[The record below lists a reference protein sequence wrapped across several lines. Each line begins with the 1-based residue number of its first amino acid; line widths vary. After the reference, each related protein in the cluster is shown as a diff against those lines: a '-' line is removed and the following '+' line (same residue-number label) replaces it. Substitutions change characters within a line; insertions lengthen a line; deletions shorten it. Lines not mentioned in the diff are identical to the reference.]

1 MRASGFSL
9 LLVGARERWF
19 GKGVTA
25 NAIARGTP
33 SGRAVRLFI
42 VWEAQLSESSF
53 GLLADPLT
61 EGMDSHKYLCTDI
74 ISHDVVVALS
84 SSRTGP
90 DREVCQ
96 PEPVCAL
103 PVSAH
108 THKTV
113 TTDLGCP
120 DLRVN

>member
-61 EGMDSHKYLCTDI
+61 EGKDSHKYLCTDI

-84 SSRTGP
+84 SSRQPVNWTWQG
-90 DREVCQ
+90 RLSAGTRVC
-96 PEPVCAL
+96 CASECTRL
-103 PVSAH
+103 
-108 THKTV
+108 K
-113 TTDLGCP
+113 
-120 DLRVN
+120 R